1 MSFGTDLIVAI
12 LDETSIHSLYNNT
25 DTLTLHFLI

>member
-12 LDETSIHSLYNNT
+12 LDETCIRSLCNNT
-25 DTLTLHFLI
+25 GTLTLRLWI